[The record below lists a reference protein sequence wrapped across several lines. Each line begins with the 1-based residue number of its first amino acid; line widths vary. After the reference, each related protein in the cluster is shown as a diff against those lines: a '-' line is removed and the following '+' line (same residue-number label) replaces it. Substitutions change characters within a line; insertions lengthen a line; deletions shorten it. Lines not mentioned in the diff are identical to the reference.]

1 MTDLERARRVF
12 GNVGFAMGLT
22 GCVIEEV
29 GSGFARC
36 SLKIED
42 KHRNGLG
49 HVMGGAIYTLV
60 DMAYAV
66 ASNFDRDVFV
76 TTSSSIYFLRSADNG
91 TITATARQI
100 RAGRQTCLFEVEV
113 RDETGREIAH
123 ASVGGTKIDP
133 KKSPLGRSIRDAFQ
147 DKQDQCPQDR

>member
-12 GNVGFAMGLT
+12 GTVGYAMELT
-22 GCVIEEV
+22 GCVIEEAAP
-29 GSGFARC
+29 GFARC

-49 HVMGGAIYTLV
+49 TVMGGAIYTLA

-76 TTSSSIYFLRSADNG
+76 TSSSHIYFLKSAVSG
-91 TITATARQI
+91 TITATAREI
-100 RAGRQTCLFEVEV
+100 RSGRQTCVFEVEV
-113 RDETGREIAH
+113 RDDAGDEVAH
-123 ASVGGTKIDP
+123 ATIGGTLI
-133 KKSPLGRSIRDAFQ
+133 KKRT
-147 DKQDQCPQDR
+147 

>member
-1 MTDLERARRVF
+1 MTDLERARKVF
-12 GNVGFAMGLT
+12 GTVGYAMELT

-29 GSGFARC
+29 APGFARC

-49 HVMGGAIYTLV
+49 HVMGGAIYTLA

-76 TTSSSIYFLRSADNG
+76 TSSSHIYFLKSADTG
-91 TITATARQI
+91 TLTATAREI
-100 RAGRQTCLFEVEV
+100 RSGRQTCLFEVEI
-113 RDETGREIAH
+113 RDDLGDEVAH
-123 ASVGGTKIDP
+123 ATVGGTLIK
-133 KKSPLGRSIRDAFQ
+133 RR
-147 DKQDQCPQDR
+147 

>member
-1 MTDLERARRVF
+1 MTDLERARKVF
-12 GNVGFAMGLT
+12 GTVGFAMELT
-22 GCVIEEV
+22 GCVIEEI

-76 TTSSSIYFLRSADNG
+76 TSSSSIYFLKSADSG
-91 TITATARQI
+91 TLTACAREI
-100 RAGRQTCLFEVEV
+100 RSGRQTCLFEVEV
-113 RDETGREIAH
+113 RDDAGDEIAH
-123 ASVGGTKIDP
+123 AAVGGTRIEP
-133 KKSPLGRSIRDAFQ
+133 RGV
-147 DKQDQCPQDR
+147 

>member
-1 MTDLERARRVF
+1 MTDLERARKVF
-12 GNVGFAMGLT
+12 GTVGYAMELT

-29 GSGFARC
+29 APGFARC

-49 HVMGGAIYTLV
+49 HVMGGAIYTLA

-76 TTSSSIYFLRSADNG
+76 TSSSNIYFLKSADTG
-91 TITATARQI
+91 TLTATAREV
-100 RAGRQTCLFEVEV
+100 RSGRQTCLFEVEICDDAG
-113 RDETGREIAH
+113 DEVAH
-123 ASVGGTKIDP
+123 ATIGGTLIK
-133 KKSPLGRSIRDAFQ
+133 RR
-147 DKQDQCPQDR
+147 

>member
-1 MTDLERARRVF
+1 MTDLERARKVF
-12 GNVGFAMGLT
+12 GTVGYAMELT

-29 GSGFARC
+29 APGFARC

-49 HVMGGAIYTLV
+49 HVMGGAIYTLA

-76 TTSSSIYFLRSADNG
+76 TSSSNIYFLKSADTG
-91 TITATARQI
+91 TLTATAREI
-100 RAGRQTCLFEVEV
+100 RSGRQTCLFEVEI
-113 RDETGREIAH
+113 RDDAGDEVARAT
-123 ASVGGTKIDP
+123 VGGTLIKH
-133 KKSPLGRSIRDAFQ
+133 R
-147 DKQDQCPQDR
+147 